1 MERRA
6 IVSKEELLNKLTKV
20 ITDGDAGAAGELALE
35 VLVAGIAPLEAIQQ
49 GATKGLDIIGER
61 FQRLEVYLPE
71 LIKAGQAMKAC
82 LAVLTP
88 HINRGKEGGVK
99 LGKVVIGTVP
109 GDIHDIGKSMV
120 ATMLSVSG
128 FEVYDLGTDVPVKR
142 FAEKAEE
149 VQAKVI
155 AMSSLLTMSAYYQE
169 ELIIYL
175 KDAGLRKKYYVV
187 VGGAPVSPQW
197 ATEIG
202 ADGYG
207 KTAIDASHL
216 LKRLVTE
223 NVSPPLPQPLVFQ

>member
-1 MERRA
+1 MG
-6 IVSKEELLNKLTKV
+6 KEELLDKLTKV
-20 ITDGDAGAAGELALE
+20 ITDGDAGAATEVALE
-35 VLVAGIAPLEAIQQ
+35 VLAAGIDPLEAIQQ

-61 FQRLEVYLPE
+61 FQRLEAYLPE
-71 LIKAGQAMKAC
+71 LIRGGQAMKAC

-88 HINRGKEGGVK
+88 HIDKSKDGGVA

-120 ATMLSVSG
+120 STMLSVSG
-128 FEVYDLGTDVPVKR
+128 FEVYDLGVDVSVKR
-142 FAEKAEE
+142 FIEKAEE

-175 KDAGLRKKYYVV
+175 KDAGLREKYYVV
-187 VGGAPVSPQW
+187 VGGAPISAQW
-197 ATEIG
+197 AAEIG

-216 LKRLVTE
+216 IKRLVTE
-223 NVSPPLPQPLVFQ
+223 NVPPPLPQPLAVQ

>member
-1 MERRA
+1 M
-6 IVSKEELLNKLTKV
+6 SKEELLDKLTKV
-20 ITDGDAGAAGELALE
+20 ITDGDASAASEVALE
-35 VLVAGIAPLEAIQQ
+35 ILATGIDPLEAIQQ

-61 FQRLEVYLPE
+61 FQRLEAYLPE
-71 LIKAGQAMKAC
+71 LIKSGQAMKAW
-82 LAVLTP
+82 LAVLTQ
-88 HINRGKEGGVK
+88 HINRDKEGGVT
-99 LGKVVIGTVP
+99 LGKVVIGTVT

-128 FEVYDLGTDVPVKR
+128 FEVYDLGTDVPIKR
-142 FAEKAEE
+142 FVEKAEE

-175 KDAGLRKKYYVV
+175 KDAGLREKYYVV

-197 ATEIG
+197 AIEIG

-216 LKRLVTE
+216 LKKLVTE
-223 NVSPPLPQPLVFQ
+223 NVPPPLPQPLLVQ